1 MAHDD
6 GRGDDRVLPATR
18 WTAGIVAVVLAT
30 AGVILYGFPTRTPL
44 LWAWEINPPTTAMA
58 VGAGYAAGATFFVRA
73 FRSRRWHEVGLAFVA
88 ATVLSSMLLV
98 ATLLHWENFSHGH
111 VSFWAWIVVY
121 TVAPWLLPLL
131 WSRNRDHD
139 PGDAVDAKVVP
150 DAVRRVVGAVGVAQV
165 GASLAFFVRP
175 SLAMAWWPWSL
186 SPLTTRTLGAFLA
199 FVGVVW
205 LAFLFERRWS
215 ALRLHVESATLGLV
229 LVGLALP
236 RSPADLTL
244 ANPVGTAVLALL
256 GGVVIGA
263 VVLLVAM
270 NRTAAG

>member
-1 MAHDD
+1 MVHEDE
-6 GRGDDRVLPATR
+6 RDDRVLPATR

-44 LWAWEINPPTTAMA
+44 LWAWEINPPTTALA
-58 VGAGYAAGATFFVRA
+58 VGAGYAAGAAFFVRA
-73 FRSRRWHEVGLAFVA
+73 FRSRRWHTVSLAFVA
-88 ATVLSSMLLV
+88 ATVLSTLLLV
-98 ATLLHWENFSHGH
+98 ATLLHWENFSHDH

-121 TVAPWLLPLL
+121 AVAPWLLPLL
-131 WSRNRDHD
+131 WSRNRHHD
-139 PGDAVDAKVVP
+139 PRDARDGVVVP

-165 GASLAFFVRP
+165 GVSLVFFVRP
-175 SLAMAWWPWSL
+175 TLAMGWWPWSL
-186 SPLTTRTLGAFLA
+186 SPLTTRTLSAFLA

-236 RSPADLTL
+236 RSAGDLTF
-244 ANPVGTAVLALL
+244 ANPAGTAVLVLL

-263 VVLLVAM
+263 IVLLVAM
-270 NRTAAG
+270 HRTTGR